1 VTSRATK
8 VAIIV
13 IALTLGHSATINSV
27 SHAAPS
33 NGVSIRAVQN
43 SAGVTAVIVGTNKK
57 YASES
62 IVVTS
67 TLLQGKSTPKTSIVG
82 SVSVGKNG
90 TAVLISRSPLP
101 KKATLSVFS
110 GNNHLITVVDI
121 SIPIVTTLPKTS
133 KAAVMSKSSTIKIIK
148 AAVVRWR
155 IEYDKSIE
163 PTVESVPVLPE
174 VLREALDS
182 AIVTLNAYAAAG
194 GDIKNQLAVDLN
206 NAITARPPVIAT
218 ITKAANAV
226 REATTRLPAPLD
238 PVALREA
245 GDFAIK
251 SLNEYLAAGG
261 SNQDEL
267 AVALLGTLKVFPPV
281 IADIT
286 AATNAVRAA
295 TNKLPPLVDPR
306 QAAIEEVL
314 RGLVV
319 KAEALLDSYFAAG
332 GSGEDDVVLVLLR
345 ALNADPQISG
355 DIAEAMNALSFAT
368 TQLPTPDILLDVVG
382 G

>member
-1 VTSRATK
+1 VKSRAYK
-8 VAIIV
+8 IAIIAV
-13 IALTLGHSATINSV
+13 ALTLGHSAIIIFT

-43 SAGVTAVIVGTNKK
+43 SVGVTAVIVIANKK

-67 TLLQGKSTPKTSIVG
+67 SSLQGKSAPKTSIVG

-90 TAVLISRSPLP
+90 KAVLISRNPLP
-101 KKATLSVFS
+101 EKATLSVFS
-110 GNNHLITVVDI
+110 GSNHLITVVDI
-121 SIPIVTTLPKTS
+121 PIPVVGTLPKPSQAAGLS
-133 KAAVMSKSSTIKIIK
+133 KNSTLKIIK
-148 AAVVRWR
+148 AAIARWR
-155 IEYDKSIE
+155 IEYEKSIQ
-163 PTVESVPVLPE
+163 PTVESVPVIPTA
-174 VLREALDS
+174 LRDALDS
-182 AIVTLNAYAAAG
+182 AVAALNSYAAAG
-194 GDIKNQLAVDLN
+194 GDVNNQIAVDLH
-206 NAITARPPVIAT
+206 NAITARPPVIAN
-218 ITKAANAV
+218 ITTAASAI

-238 PVALREA
+238 PVAIREA

-261 SNQDEL
+261 SNQDEV

-286 AATNAVRAA
+286 AAANAIRVAA
-295 TNKLPPLVDPR
+295 IQLPPLVDPR

-319 KAEALLDSYFAAG
+319 KAEALLDSYLAAG
-332 GSGEDDVVLVLLR
+332 GSGEDDVALALLK
-345 ALNADPQISG
+345 ALNADPQISS
-355 DIAEAMNALSFAT
+355 DIAETMNALSFAT
-368 TQLPTPDILLDVVG
+368 TQLPNNDILIDVLG
-382 G
+382 D